1 MRKSILD
8 LILTFL
14 GRVDLIINFLI
25 YISGFASSLV
35 TMIVYFYYHI
45 IEWNKFI
52 FYDLNLKFFLVLENM
67 LVVLKS
73 FFSALFFYLAYDVEQ
88 SINLIF
94 LKLQHFLFYTLNNI
108 IFWIYLC
115 WEMDENGIKILII
128 AFFSFYINNKN
139 MFIKEKKGIVGFLY
153 TI

>member
-8 LILTFL
+8 LILTLL

-52 FYDLNLKFFLVLENM
+52 FYYLNLKFFLVLENM
-67 LVVLKS
+67 VVVLKS
-73 FFSALFFYLAYDVEQ
+73 FFLHYFF
-88 SINLIF
+88 IWPM
-94 LKLQHFLFYTLNNI
+94 T
-108 IFWIYLC
+108 
-115 WEMDENGIKILII
+115 
-128 AFFSFYINNKN
+128 
-139 MFIKEKKGIVGFLY
+139 
-153 TI
+153 